1 MKTLPLLLCALG
13 FASVTLAQTSPP
25 AGSARAAA
33 LPAVAPTAASALA
46 EPDQLGLCVAC
57 HGKNGTSLA
66 VGTPHLGGQDE
77 TYLRASLQA
86 YRDGS
91 RKAIAMNAISNALQP
106 DDIDALARWYAAQPG
121 FQGVR

>member
-1 MKTLPLLLCALG
+1 MLPLFFCALG
-13 FASVTLAQTSPP
+13 FGSATLAQTSPP
-25 AGSARAAA
+25 AGSPRASA
-33 LPAVAPTAASALA
+33 LPAASSSLA

-77 TYLRASLQA
+77 TYLRNSLQA

-121 FQGVR
+121 FQGER